1 MINFYNLPFFR
12 HNGQKQK
19 QIAQDVA
26 LMTSTC
32 PNVKKLNLML
42 HHKMIVM
49 DPECEFSD
57 LSFFDFFNMNC
68 IFLKPS

>member
-1 MINFYNLPFFR
+1 MIYHFFR

-57 LSFFDFFNMNC
+57 LSFFFDFFEYELH
-68 IFLKPS
+68 FF